1 MAQRVVYRD
10 PTSGRFISEAAALE
24 SEQAL
29 RTVYQD
35 GELQSSQVLAF
46 GQVAEEISGGLQN
59 WQQEPSRWGTRWHAD
74 EDPLDLYG
82 VQQSAFPDEYDSFKV
97 WYFVEGNPD
106 YPRGYA
112 SGGWMGADQWPPRL
126 DSERN
131 FSPTGISQ
139 IVFRRQ

>member
-1 MAQRVVYRD
+1 VARITRFRD
-10 PTSGRFISEAAALE
+10 PTTGRFVSESTANALE
-24 SEQAL
+24 NAVRLVYEGGQTVSEQTL
-29 RTVYQD
+29 SYGMVSEEVVGTV
-35 GELQSSQVLAF
+35 E
-46 GQVAEEISGGLQN
+46 N

-74 EDPLDLYG
+74 EDPLDIYG
-82 VQQSAFPDEYDSFKV
+82 VQQSAFPEGYDSFKV
-97 WYFVEGNPD
+97 WYFVDGNPD

-139 IVFRRQ
+139 IVFRRG